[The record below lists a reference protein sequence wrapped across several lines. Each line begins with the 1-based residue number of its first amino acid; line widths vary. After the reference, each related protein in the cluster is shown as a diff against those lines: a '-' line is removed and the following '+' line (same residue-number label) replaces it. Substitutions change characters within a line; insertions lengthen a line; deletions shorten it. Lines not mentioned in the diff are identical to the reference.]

1 MPDHVKSNQVLPPE
15 GCELVALGSQIMPS
29 TALCAGLFQAG
40 EQSPDEEDEVAKK
53 CKNWRH
59 IPRAQTKSRTLS
71 PRSPNY
77 N

>member
-40 EQSPDEEDEVAKK
+40 EQSPDEEDEVAKNVK
-53 CKNWRH
+53 LASHPKGAN
-59 IPRAQTKSRTLS
+59 
-71 PRSPNY
+71 
-77 N
+77 